1 VLVSAAAM
9 VVFFGLVS
17 PVVDSAAQGDCA
29 ALRGDETVLPGE
41 FIPDREWRSLSLPS
55 VGDLDRALTEL
66 DYQDESPFVY
76 AIDLDGDR
84 APEYL
89 VTTPNGRLCGTGGC
103 PYILL
108 AGKSMK
114 RIGEFFGH
122 LAILDERVNGYRI
135 IQAFSR
141 YRGVATNLDTY
152 VFDGRAYRRSSHV
165 ILEPCGFEQW
175 GRRIR
180 R

>member
-1 VLVSAAAM
+1 V
-9 VVFFGLVS
+9 GLVT
-17 PVVDSAAQGDCA
+17 DSVAQGDCD
-29 ALRGDETVLPGE
+29 ALRGDEAVLPGE
-41 FIPDREWRSLSLPS
+41 FIPDHEWRSVSLPS
-55 VGDLDRALTEL
+55 VGDLDRALTDL
-66 DYQDESPFVY
+66 DYQDELPFVY

-89 VTTPNGRLCGTGGC
+89 MTTPNGRLCGTGGC

-114 RIGEFFGH
+114 RIGEFFGRP
-122 LAILDERVNGYRI
+122 AILDARVNGYRV
-135 IQAFSR
+135 IQTFSR
-141 YRGVATNLDTY
+141 FRGMATSLDTY
-152 VFDGRAYRRSSHV
+152 VFDGRAYRLSSHV